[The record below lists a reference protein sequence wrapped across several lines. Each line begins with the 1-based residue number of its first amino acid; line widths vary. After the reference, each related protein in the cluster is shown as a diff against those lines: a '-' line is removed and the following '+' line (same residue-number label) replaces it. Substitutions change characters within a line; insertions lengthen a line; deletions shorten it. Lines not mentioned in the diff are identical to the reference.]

1 MEIFPHI
8 RMEGTNFGV
17 IEIAA
22 PWAFR
27 IGAGPVHFLYV
38 VREGS
43 CWLEFEGARE
53 PIALREGD
61 VAAVAGGHPHV
72 LRDSRTTPPP
82 ARIRPVPM
90 RTPPPPPGRGP
101 GKTTLFVGRA
111 PSDLDP
117 LTPLFPTAIHVPADG
132 STANRHVHTLTEM
145 IEAETASGGPG
156 SDAILA
162 RLSEVI
168 VIELLRTAMNRENQP
183 NPAWTRGLADP
194 IVARTVANLFA
205 EPGRRWNI
213 EEMRRI
219 AGLSRS
225 AFEHRF
231 HALVGESP
239 KRYLVRLR
247 MRRAIAAL
255 REGRESLAQIASHLG
270 YDSEAAF
277 HRAFKRATGW
287 TPGEYRRRAVAPAE
301 RAHDLENDPL
311 AAPVAEPRRSTMRER
326 SASVRRTAPRA
337 R

>member
-1 MEIFPHI
+1 MEIFPYI
-8 RMEGTNFGV
+8 RMEGTDFGV
-17 IEIAA
+17 SELAP

-27 IGAGPVHFLYV
+27 TGAGPVHFLYV

-43 CWLEFEGARE
+43 CWLELEEAHE
-53 PIALREGD
+53 PILLREGD

-72 LRDSRTTPPP
+72 LRDSRATPPP
-82 ARIRPVPM
+82 RRIRPVPI
-90 RTPPPPPGRGP
+90 RTPPSPLGPRP

-117 LTPLFPTAIHVPADG
+117 LTPLFPAVIHLPTEG
-132 STANRHVHTLTEM
+132 STTNRNVHALTEM
-145 IEAETASGGPG
+145 IEAEAASGGPG
-156 SDAILA
+156 ANAILA

-168 VIELLRTAMNRENQP
+168 VIELLRTAMSRDDQR

-205 EPGRRWNI
+205 EPGRHWNI
-213 EEMRRI
+213 EEMRRV

-247 MRRAIAAL
+247 MRLAIAAL
-255 REGRESLAQIASHLG
+255 RQGRESLAQIASRLG
-270 YDSEAAF
+270 YGSEAAF
-277 HRAFKRATGW
+277 HRAFKRATGS
-287 TPGEYRRRAVAPAE
+287 TPGEYRRRAVAE
-301 RAHDLENDPL
+301 RADDLENDPL
-311 AAPVAEPRRSTMRER
+311 AAPVTEPRRSTMRER

>member
-8 RMEGTNFGV
+8 RMEGTHFGV
-17 IEIAA
+17 VELAA

-27 IGAGPVHFLYV
+27 IGASPVHFLYV

-43 CWLEFEGARE
+43 CWLELGGGRE
-53 PIALREGD
+53 PIALRWGD

-72 LRDSRTTPPP
+72 LRDSQTTPPP

-90 RTPPPPPGRGP
+90 STPPPPPRAGSR
-101 GKTTLFVGRA
+101 KTTLFVGRA

-117 LTPLFPTAIHVPADG
+117 LTALFPAAIHLPADG
-132 STANRHVHTLTEM
+132 STGNRHVLTLTEM
-145 IEAETASGGPG
+145 IEAESASGGPG
-156 SDAILA
+156 SGAILA

-168 VIELLRTAMNRENQP
+168 VIELLRKAMKRENHP
-183 NPAWTRGLADP
+183 NLAWTRGLADP
-194 IVARTVANLFA
+194 IVARTVANLCA

-247 MRRAIAAL
+247 MHRAIAAL
-255 REGRESLAQIASHLG
+255 REGRESLAQIATDLG

-287 TPGEYRRRAVAPAE
+287 TPGEYRRRAVVPAGP
-301 RAHDLENDPL
+301 AHDLENELPT
-311 AAPVAEPRRSTMRER
+311 APPTGPRRSMVRER
-326 SASVRRTAPRA
+326 SASPRRIAPRA